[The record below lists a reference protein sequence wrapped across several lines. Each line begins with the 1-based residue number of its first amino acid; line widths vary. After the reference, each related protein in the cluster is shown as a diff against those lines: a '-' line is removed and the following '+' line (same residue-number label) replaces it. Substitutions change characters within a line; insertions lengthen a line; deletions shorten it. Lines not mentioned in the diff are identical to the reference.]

1 MALRKIVTTEE
12 ENILRKKCRK
22 VEKFDSKL
30 HDMLDDMV
38 ETMKEAD
45 GVGLAGPQVGILR
58 QIVVIDIDDDILELI
73 NPEIIKTEGEQINVE
88 GCLSCPGV
96 WGYVKRPET
105 VTVRAYDRNGQL
117 YEMTGKD
124 LLARAFC
131 HEIDHL
137 SGVLFTDKVLE
148 YYYPE
153 ETTEEDK

>member
-1 MALRKIVTTEE
+1 MAIRKIVTKEE
-12 ENILRKKCRK
+12 EKVLRRKCRK
-22 VEKFDSKL
+22 VEKFDHKL
-30 HDMLDDMV
+30 HMILDDMID
-38 ETMKEAD
+38 TLKEAD
-45 GVGLAGPQVGILR
+45 GVGLAAPQVGILR
-58 QIVVIDIDDDILELI
+58 QIVVIDTEEEILELI

-96 WGYVKRPET
+96 WGYVKRPDT
-105 VTVRAYDRNGQL
+105 VTIRAYDRNGNL

-137 SGVLFTDKVLE
+137 YGVLFTDKVIE

-153 ETTEEDK
+153 EKSDDNK

>member
-22 VEKFDSKL
+22 VEKFDDKL
-30 HDMLDDMV
+30 HAMLDDMI

-58 QIVVIDIDDDILELI
+58 QIVVIDIEDDILELI
-73 NPEIIKTEGEQINVE
+73 NPEIIKVEGEQINVE

-105 VTVRAYDRNGQL
+105 VTIRAYDRNGQL

-153 ETTEEDK
+153 ESTQENK